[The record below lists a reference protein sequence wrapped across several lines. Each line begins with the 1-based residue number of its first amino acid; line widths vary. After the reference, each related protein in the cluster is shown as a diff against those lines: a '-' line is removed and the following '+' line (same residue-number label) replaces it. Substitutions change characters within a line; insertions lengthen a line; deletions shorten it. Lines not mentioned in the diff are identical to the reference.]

1 MTGRS
6 RRRGT
11 AGRGVWFGRA
21 VIVLVVAGVFLLGGA
36 YLTLRNYL
44 HSEGFRKFLSIKA
57 GRAAGVEGEFSAFR
71 WDGLAV
77 DTDSFEGSGSGR
89 LARLRADGLHTEIG
103 FGGVSRGVWELKDTS
118 VRRLEAE
125 IIASRTD
132 EKKETAEIDAPVTK
146 KERPKPWYPNEVE
159 LRRFDVREADI
170 RATLRDGEVFLLE
183 DISVSAEAG
192 RTKGSYSGEIRGGT
206 LRLPEEF
213 LPEISIERVKARY
226 QEGVL
231 FITSA
236 DATLWDGGRLHASGE
251 WDRKGR
257 SHAFEGELSG
267 VGLDQLVRE
276 NWAKRITGKVSSD
289 FTVVGGAGATE
300 AKGTLRIT
308 DGKLAA
314 LPVLDVLAAYADT
327 RRFREFDLTE
337 ARADWKLT
345 GDNISLTNMVVAS
358 EGLISI
364 HGQLDIRDEELDG
377 ELMVG
382 LAPALLSVIPG
393 AEAAIFSPGERGL
406 LWTRV
411 RISGTIDDPK
421 EDLSER
427 LIAVAGLRIIEELPG
442 GDKVLK
448 YSKRYLGDNPEEVI
462 RKGID
467 TFDEAEKAVRETRD
481 ILKGI
486 LGK

>member
-1 MTGRS
+1 M
-6 RRRGT
+6 
-11 AGRGVWFGRA
+11 AGRGAWFGRT
-21 VIVLVVAGVFLLGGA
+21 VIVLVVAGVFVLGGA

-44 HSEGFRKFLSIKA
+44 HSEGFRKFLSTKA

-77 DTDSFEGSGSGR
+77 DTDSFDASGSGR

-118 VRRLEAE
+118 IRRLEAE
-125 IIASRTD
+125 ILTARTTE
-132 EKKETAEIDAPVTK
+132 EKDTPGIDAPVTK
-146 KERPKPWYPNEVE
+146 KERPKPWFPNEVE
-159 LRRFDVREADI
+159 LRGFNVGEAHI
-170 RATLRDGEVFLLE
+170 RASLE
-183 DISVSAEAG
+183 DGGVLLLDGVSVSADGG
-192 RTKGSYSGEIRGGT
+192 RLKGSYSGEIRGGT
-206 LRLPEEF
+206 LTLPREF
-213 LPEISIERVKARY
+213 LPQIGIGRVKARY

-231 FITSA
+231 FVTSA
-236 DATLWDGGRLHASGE
+236 DATLGDGGRLHASGE

-257 SHAFEGELSG
+257 FYAFEGELKDAS
-267 VGLDQLVRE
+267 LEQLVRE
-276 NWAKRITGKVSSD
+276 NWAKRITGRLSSD
-289 FTVVGGAGATE
+289 FTVVGGSGDTE
-300 AKGTLRIT
+300 AKGELRIT

-327 RRFREFDLTE
+327 RRFREVDLTE
-337 ARADWKLT
+337 ARADWKLA
-345 GDNISLTNMVVAS
+345 GDKINLTNMVVAS

-364 HGQLDIRDEELDG
+364 QGQLDIRDEELDG

-382 LAPALLSVIPG
+382 LAPAVLSIIPG
-393 AEAAIFSPGERGL
+393 AEVAIFSPGESGL
-406 LWTRV
+406 LWTKV

-427 LIAVAGLRIIEELPG
+427 LIAAAGLRIIEELPG

-448 YSKRYLGDNPEEVI
+448 YSRRYLGDHPEEAI
-462 RKGID
+462 RKGLD

-486 LGK
+486 FGK